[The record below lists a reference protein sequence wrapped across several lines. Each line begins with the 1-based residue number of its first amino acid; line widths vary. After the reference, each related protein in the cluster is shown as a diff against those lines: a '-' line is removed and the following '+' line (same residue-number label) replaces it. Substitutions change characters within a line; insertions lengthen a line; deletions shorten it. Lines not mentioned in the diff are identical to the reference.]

1 MLGGEGRRDAV
12 RIAGAAW
19 GKGNLFVFKQF
30 GAGADMVDFM
40 VGEQLKNL
48 QEECKKLRLVYL
60 AAEARNLGS
69 QHNAYW
75 CDLEDL
81 LRDGQQSIE
90 KGWTVEEISCS
101 VNTIFEALKD
111 IKNECIRLQN
121 QVLEKK
127 TSRRKQKST

>member
-1 MLGGEGRRDAV
+1 MSIEFLQGLEFGKDLGV
-12 RIAGAAW
+12 RY
-19 GKGNLFVFKQF
+19 
-30 GAGADMVDFM
+30 FM
-40 VGEQLKNL
+40 IGEQLKNL

-60 AAEARNLGS
+60 AAEARNLGA

-81 LRDGQQSIE
+81 LRDGQKSIE
-90 KGWTVEEISCS
+90 KGWTVEEFSYS